1 MRRRA
6 LEGVAGALAAALFPF
21 ASIAVSLA
29 DGIDRGCRAEW
40 GGDYGYETILYC
52 IRR

>member
-1 MRRRA
+1 MRRWA
-6 LEGVAGALAAALFPF
+6 LEGVAGMPVAALFPF
-21 ASIAVSLA
+21 ASITAFLS
-29 DGIDRGCRAEW
+29 DEIDCGCRAEW

>member
-6 LEGVAGALAAALFPF
+6 LEGVAGIPVAALFLF
-21 ASIAVSLA
+21 ASITAFLA
-29 DGIDRGCRAEW
+29 DEIDCGCRAEW
-40 GGDYGYETILYC
+40 GVDYETILYC